1 MICSLV
7 NRHLKDLCRSQFQLK
22 ACLIVCLLECLLIFL
37 NVKADRCLQ
46 PFNFVSKSQLKSPIL
61 SYSQSGPGGGPSN
74 QLFNNS
80 RLEGGKYWVRRYRDL
95 GCIHWTIHPWQPL
108 SSEISI
114 TKYQRWENIELHE
127 KLSLLIFTFILL
139 SHIFLLNVRNT
150 IYFDDYANWLHNIST
165 HVLLVYALEMTP
177 QYSLDYVSEWE
188 WDLFGRRFI
197 SMDWHQLWME
207 SKYY

>member
-1 MICSLV
+1 MWKLIG
-7 NRHLKDLCRSQFQLK
+7 
-22 ACLIVCLLECLLIFL
+22 ACLLVLVALQCRNEVKIEEFYPPSSRGRGADPAISSSTTLDWRGQVLI
-37 NVKADRCLQ
+37 
-46 PFNFVSKSQLKSPIL
+46 
-61 SYSQSGPGGGPSN
+61 
-74 QLFNNS
+74 
-80 RLEGGKYWVRRYRDL
+80 RRYRDL

-165 HVLLVYALEMTP
+165 HVLLVYALEMTS
-177 QYSLDYVSEWE
+177 QNFLDYVSEWE

-197 SMDWHQLWME
+197 SMDWHQLWIE
-207 SKYY
+207 SKY

>member
-1 MICSLV
+1 MWKLIG
-7 NRHLKDLCRSQFQLK
+7 
-22 ACLIVCLLECLLIFL
+22 ACLLVL
-37 NVKADRCLQ
+37 VALQ
-46 PFNFVSKSQLKSPIL
+46 CRIEVTIESS
-61 SYSQSGPGGGPSN
+61 SQSGPGGGPSN

-165 HVLLVYALEMTP
+165 HVSLVYALEMTP
-177 QYSLDYVSEWE
+177 QNSLGYVSLNENE
-188 WDLFGRRFI
+188 IYLVVDSF
-197 SMDWHQLWME
+197 LWIDTN
-207 SKYY
+207 SGWSPNIVKLNKFWFLSSSR